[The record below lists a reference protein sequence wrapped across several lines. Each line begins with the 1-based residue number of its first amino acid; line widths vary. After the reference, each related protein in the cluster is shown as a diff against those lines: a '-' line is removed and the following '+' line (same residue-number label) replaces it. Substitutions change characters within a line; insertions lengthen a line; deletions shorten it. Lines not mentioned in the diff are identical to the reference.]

1 MKKKYI
7 KRLSALVL
15 ISIIT
20 VGYVLVMQILA
31 ANHGDPDYR
40 TLKFFYHEAPQSLD
54 VVFMGSSE
62 ITYGYSA
69 PEAYREAGFTSYPFA
84 FTINPVLLW
93 KYELEEI
100 EKLQQPKVLLIE
112 TNGALYEED
121 KYLETPNCVNML
133 TESMPMSVTRIRAA
147 FENSDHPLERLVP
160 FIKYHYKW
168 PEAVGEPGKTN
179 MMMWRQGHAKLRGAY
194 SMLYRVKLDTTDLCP
209 YDDVCAPLNAKAEAA
224 LTDFLEQCK
233 ASEIE
238 HIVFVEYPHILNDD
252 ETYERHQRAKTAE
265 KMIRE
270 AGFDYIDLSSDIKSE
285 GLDIKKDFFDA
296 DHLVAPGQRK
306 ISRYLARLVKD
317 KYLDETIEQSEA
329 NRQSWDESAD
339 LIERF
344 YILYDQYISK
354 HSDDPYEKVY
364 TILLENRQIMD
375 ELAEIN
381 PE

>member
-1 MKKKYI
+1 
-7 KRLSALVL
+7 
-15 ISIIT
+15 
-20 VGYVLVMQILA
+20 
-31 ANHGDPDYR
+31 
-40 TLKFFYHEAPQSLD
+40 
-54 VVFMGSSE
+54 MGFVE
-62 ITYGYSA
+62 
-69 PEAYREAGFTSYPFA
+69 
-84 FTINPVLLW
+84 
-93 KYELEEI
+93 
-100 EKLQQPKVLLIE
+100 Q
-112 TNGALYEED
+112 D
-121 KYLETPNCVNML
+121 
-133 TESMPMSVTRIRAA
+133 
-147 FENSDHPLERLVP
+147 
-160 FIKYHYKW
+160 
-168 PEAVGEPGKTN
+168 
-179 MMMWRQGHAKLRGAY
+179 
-194 SMLYRVKLDTTDLCP
+194 
-209 YDDVCAPLNAKAEAA
+209 KAEAA